1 MPIKS
6 YSQAICDALDQ
17 EMARDKRVILIGQD
31 VRGGAGG
38 SADEEV
44 EAFGGTFGVTK
55 GLWTK
60 YGSDRVIDTPISEAS
75 TAGMAAGAALTG
87 MRPVFELMFMSFFG
101 YCYDSIH
108 NQAARFRY
116 MFGGQA
122 KTPLVVRGLI
132 GAGLGASGHHAQSP
146 YNVFTASPGL
156 KVVCPSNPYDAKGL
170 LIAAIRDDDPVI
182 FCEHMKL
189 LNVKDEVPD
198 ESYEIPLGVANYT
211 RRGNDVT
218 IIAISS
224 MVSVANN
231 VADKLAKDGISV
243 EVIDPRS
250 ISPLDEE
257 TILESVKN
265 TGRVVI
271 VDESAARAS
280 IAHDI
285 SAMIAQNIFHSLRAP
300 IEMVLPPHTPV
311 PFATE
316 LENAWLPSETRVEE
330 TILRIVKDNNE

>member
-1 MPIKS
+1 MPKKS
-6 YSQAICDALDQ
+6 YSQAICEALDQ
-17 EMARDKRVILIGQD
+17 EMTRDERVILIGQD
-31 VRGGAGG
+31 VRGGTGG
-38 SADEEV
+38 SAEEEV

-60 YGSDRVIDTPISEAS
+60 YGSSRVIDTPISEVS

-87 MRPVFELMFMSFFG
+87 LRPVFELMFMSFFG
-101 YCYDSIH
+101 YCLDSIH

-146 YNVFTASPGL
+146 YNIFTASPGL

-189 LNVKDEVPD
+189 LNVKGEVPD

-218 IIAISS
+218 IIAISA

-231 VADKLAKDGISV
+231 VADKMAEDGISV

-257 TILESVKN
+257 TILESVKQ
-265 TGRVVI
+265 TGCVVI
-271 VDESAARAS
+271 VDESAARVS
-280 IAHDI
+280 IAQDI
-285 SAMIAQNIFHSLRAP
+285 SAMIAQKQFHSLRAP

-311 PFATE
+311 PFARE
-316 LENAWLPSETRVEE
+316 LENAWLPDEAQVEAAILKILSE
-330 TILRIVKDNNE
+330 KQ

>member
-1 MPIKS
+1 MT
-6 YSQAICDALDQ
+6 
-17 EMARDKRVILIGQD
+17 RDERVILIGQD
-31 VRGGAGG
+31 VRGGTGG
-38 SADEEV
+38 SAEEEV
-44 EAFGGTFGVTK
+44 EAFGGVFGATK

-60 YGSDRVIDTPISEAS
+60 YGSSRVIDTPISEVS

-87 MRPVFELMFMSFFG
+87 LRPVFELMFMSFFG
-101 YCYDSIH
+101 YCFDSIH

-146 YNVFTASPGL
+146 YNIFTASPGL
-156 KVVCPSNPYDAKGL
+156 KVVCPSTPYDAKGL
-170 LIAAIRDDDPVI
+170 LITAIRDDDPVI

-189 LNVKDEVPD
+189 LNVKGEVPD

-211 RRGNDVT
+211 RRGDDIT
-218 IIAISS
+218 IIAISA
-224 MVSVANN
+224 MVSLANS
-231 VADKLAKDGISV
+231 VADKLDKEGISV

-257 TILESVKN
+257 TIFQSVN
-265 TGRVVI
+265 HTGAVII
-271 VDESAARAS
+271 VDESSARVS

-285 SAMIAQNIFHSLRAP
+285 SAMIAQKLFRSLRAP

-316 LENAWLPSETRVEE
+316 LENAWIPSEDRVEAA
-330 TILRIVKDNNE
+330 ILKVLKEKR